1 MISSQE
7 PTQWLTHLSVLLPI
21 NRALVVGA
29 GRGTSEWIK
38 WLKKQSIERV
48 VLVEAD
54 TTAYV
59 SLQKAI
65 ANQVGWESKNDIF
78 AEKTGDVDFYST
90 SLSSENGLLH
100 PSKLIKVW
108 PNIKIKQQQKQYALS
123 FNDAMKKYH
132 LHPDLLIINCFGIQ
146 SLLGDAFDV
155 LKHVNIVVAKVTQNL
170 EELPETDLN
179 VLVQYM
185 EHHNFKLVQAEPIRH
200 HSIAYAVFVKDY
212 PKLCTNLI
220 QINEDYQQN
229 YSCEQQKNTELNQQ
243 KQQLQITL
251 QQTEEKLQTV
261 VEQSQIHERQLG
273 QENTE
278 LNQQN
283 KQLQI
288 TLQQTEEKLQT
299 VVEQSQ
305 IHERQLVQKNTEL
318 KNNQDTREKYRQQA
332 DKWEAIA
339 KKYQNEL
346 AVLQNILDTEQHR
359 AVELEQ
365 KNSELIRQ
373 QAQLLNNNVL
383 CAEQFTEIQKQNQIV
398 TDYLQQY
405 NNLSDKLENS
415 IQRDIQESRL
425 QQTNEWVEIM
435 ENHQNSVAEQFKNLL
450 VLLDPLI
457 ALPKSINT
465 DLIPAINNVEKKT
478 TQAIQKQTSNA
489 VQQLESYMAIEN
501 YLSTGAL
508 LSGFHGWPI
517 SPDIGLFIINQMRR
531 KQYDLIIEFG
541 SGTSTLLFAK
551 LAAAQHHE
559 KLMSNLLPQK
569 IISFDHHIDYYHQ
582 TQELLNLNHVAEYVD
597 LVHAPLREWKE
608 NEQIFLYYDCEAK
621 LQQLAQI
628 LNGKQA
634 KILVLVDGPPGNT
647 CKDARYP
654 AVPLLFKYLEKHL
667 IDIIL
672 DDAARAEE
680 KEVAMKWQ
688 ALLNVQKINFTDI
701 SLNNEKGI
709 YFIAIDKH

>member
-634 KILVLVDGPPGNT
+634 KILVLVDGPAGNT
-647 CKDARYP
+647 CQDARYP
-654 AVPLLFKYLEKHL
+654 AVPFLFKYLAEHQ
-667 IDIIL
+667 IDVIL
-672 DDAARAEE
+672 DDANRPEE
-680 KEVAMKWQ
+680 
-688 ALLNVQKINFTDI
+688 QKIINQWHALMNKEKDI
-701 SLNNEKGI
+701 HQKIIQSEKGI
-709 YFIAIDKH
+709 YFFKLS

>member
-38 WLKKQSIERV
+38 WLKKQSINRV